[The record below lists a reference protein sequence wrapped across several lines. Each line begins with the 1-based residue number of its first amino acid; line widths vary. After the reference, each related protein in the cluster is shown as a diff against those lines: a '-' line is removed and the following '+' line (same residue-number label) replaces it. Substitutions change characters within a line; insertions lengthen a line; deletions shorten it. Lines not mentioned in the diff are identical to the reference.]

1 MQSFL
6 RDRNDWGTAVSDAHV
21 SYTRS
26 LLYEREIVQL
36 HHASAAASAVAAVG
50 NNATGSRSR
59 ILAPAS
65 TRSTSYTAAEEVINI
80 QIFKRRAAITK

>member
-1 MQSFL
+1 MRLLLLLLQS
-6 RDRNDWGTAVSDAHV
+6 A
-21 SYTRS
+21 
-26 LLYEREIVQL
+26 I
-36 HHASAAASAVAAVG
+36 
-50 NNATGSRSR
+50 ATGSRSR